1 MKFIEA
7 VAKMPELC
15 GAEDAER
22 WGAVMQLIYEDEI
35 KNPQSAFRKNEK
47 DLEDPRNRLKVAFA
61 WSCENRDKKRYCEDL
76 VLLKM
81 LNHYIDKHGK
91 AELIDKRNKLM
102 ASIDER
108 STVFED
114 VNAVFTKEE
123 RMSSFWDY

>member
-22 WGAVMQLIYEDEI
+22 WGDVMRLIYEDEI
-35 KNPQSAFRKNEK
+35 ENPKSAFRKNEK

-81 LNHYIDKHGK
+81 LNHYIDDHKMVRLEK
-91 AELIDKRNKLM
+91 QRDELK

-108 STVFED
+108 S
-114 VNAVFTKEE
+114 AVFADVDAVFPEAEK
-123 RMSSFWDY
+123 MSSFWDY